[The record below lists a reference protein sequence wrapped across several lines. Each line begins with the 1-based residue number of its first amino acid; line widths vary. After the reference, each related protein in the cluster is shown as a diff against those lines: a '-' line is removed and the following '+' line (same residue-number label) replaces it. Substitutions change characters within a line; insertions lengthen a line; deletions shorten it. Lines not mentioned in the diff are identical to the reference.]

1 MHPIAFTLPF
11 GGGFPVHTY
20 GVMMA
25 LGAIAMILLGE
36 RWGQEDGMPEGTF
49 EEVGL
54 FGMLLGVVGAR
65 LEHVRVHWPDYAGDP
80 ARWLNLRE
88 GGMVFY
94 GSLFGL
100 AAAVALVVFRKRVS
114 FWRLVDVLAIL
125 VCIGH
130 ALGRMGCFF
139 AGCCYG
145 LESTVPWAVVFTDP
159 ASVAPLGVPV
169 HPTQLYAVA
178 YLLSLSAFLMW
189 LRSRRSFDGQVFAGY
204 LLIYPL
210 LRSLNEF
217 FRDDP
222 RGYAFESILGEVLT
236 NGQAI
241 SLGTLMLGCAV
252 WFWRKKRQR

>member
-1 MHPIAFTLPF
+1 MHPIAFTLPI
-11 GGGFPVHTY
+11 GDGFAVHSY

-36 RWGQEDGMPEGTF
+36 RWGQQDGMPEGTF

-54 FGMLLGVVGAR
+54 FGMLLGVLGAR
-65 LEHVRVHWPDYAGDP
+65 LEHVRVHWPEYASDP
-80 ARWLNLRE
+80 ARWFNLRE

-100 AAAVALVVFRKRVS
+100 ALAVAIVIFRKRVS

-125 VCIGH
+125 VCVGH

-159 ASVAPLGVPV
+159 TSVAPLGVPV

-178 YLLSLSAFLMW
+178 YLLSLSVFLMW
-189 LRSRRSFDGQVFAGY
+189 LRNNRGFNGQVFAAY
-204 LLIYPL
+204 LLVYPL
-210 LRSLNEF
+210 LRSTNEF

-222 RGYAFESILGEVLT
+222 RGYAFEDLIGPILT

-241 SLGTLMLGCAV
+241 SLGTFTFGVLV
-252 WFWRKKRQR
+252 WLWCRKR